1 MANAGKYNPK
11 LRKPRILFFINDT
24 TPSLSEVKD
33 AERLTDC
40 EVSFRT
46 TKVGVTK
53 HEMGYDDS
61 GNQYFDGVAGSI
73 PDMFQD
79 QPKALDLIKQRKLR
93 FETAMVEHE
102 KEQDKIKKDKSKK
115 AKEEAMMAQA
125 KEEAKAEISKQ
136 LAEENS

>member
-61 GNQYFDGVAGSI
+61 GNQYFDGVAGTV
-73 PDMFQD
+73 PAMFED

-115 AKEEAMMAQA
+115 AKEDAIMAKA
-125 KEEAKAEISKQ
+125 KEEAKAELSQQ
-136 LAEENS
+136 LADSNS